1 VPERDAVG
9 QAGPMPDTNTAA
21 ATVLDGLRTV
31 RDADG
36 ADLERL
42 IRTCWD
48 AYAGCVLDVDAEEPW
63 LRAPATTLA
72 AKGALAWVLPAEEAE
87 IGHRL
92 AASVALHPAPDR
104 GVGELKTLY
113 VWPGARRGGLG
124 AALVGHAEAV
134 ARARGDRRMVLWSD
148 TRFAEAHRLYERLGY
163 ERGPT
168 RELHDL
174 SNSVEHF
181 FARDL

>member
-1 VPERDAVG
+1 
-9 QAGPMPDTNTAA
+9 MPDTNA
-21 ATVLDGLRTV
+21 ATAGMLAGLRAVCDT
-31 RDADG
+31 DG

-48 AYAGCVLDVDAEEPW
+48 AYAGCILDVDAEEPW

-72 AKGALAWVLPAEEAE
+72 AKGARAWVLPAEEAT

-92 AASVALHPAPDR
+92 AASVALHPGPEG
-104 GVGELKTLY
+104 GVAELKTLY

-148 TRFAEAHRLYERLGY
+148 TRFTDAHRQYERLGY